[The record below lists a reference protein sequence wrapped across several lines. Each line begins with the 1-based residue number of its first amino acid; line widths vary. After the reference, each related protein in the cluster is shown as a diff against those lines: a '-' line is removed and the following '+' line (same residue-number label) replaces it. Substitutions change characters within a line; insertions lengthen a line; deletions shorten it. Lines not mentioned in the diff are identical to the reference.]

1 MAFEERN
8 TWTYLVISLI
18 VMLIF
23 GTRIYDAT
31 VAGLF
36 DGPDGLR
43 TWARTVL
50 TYIPIAIVMVI
61 IGVIMLN
68 ILYGIATGGDDLTMK
83 EDERDRHIGLRGMRV
98 TGAVFSTG
106 WIIAVILLAL
116 GSSALQALNLML
128 IAAWFS
134 DVAGNLVK
142 LFFYRRGY

>member
-8 TWTYLVISLI
+8 TWVYLLVSLA

-31 VAGLF
+31 VMGAF
-36 DGPDGLR
+36 DGPEGLQ
-43 TWARTVL
+43 TWARRVL
-50 TYIPIAIVMVI
+50 TYIPMAIVMVI
-61 IGVIMLN
+61 VTVILAN
-68 ILYGIATGGDDLTMK
+68 IVYGIFTGGDDLTMK

-98 TGAVFSTG
+98 TQAVFSTG
-106 WIIAVILLAL
+106 WIIAVVLLAL
-116 GSSALQALNLML
+116 GYSALQTLNLML
-128 IAAWFS
+128 LAAWFS

>member
-31 VAGLF
+31 VMGLF
-36 DGPDGLR
+36 DGPDGLQ
-43 TWARTVL
+43 TWARRVL

-61 IGVIMLN
+61 AGVILAN
-68 ILYGIATGGDDLTMK
+68 IIYGIFTGGDDLTMK

-106 WIIAVILLAL
+106 WIIAVILLAI
-116 GSSALQALNLML
+116 GYSALQALNLML

>member
-8 TWTYLVISLI
+8 TWIYLLISMI
-18 VMLIF
+18 VMLVF

-31 VAGLF
+31 VMGAF
-36 DGPDGLR
+36 DGPEGLKI
-43 TWARTVL
+43 WARQVL

-61 IGVIMLN
+61 VGVILLN
-68 ILYGIATGGDDLTMK
+68 IVYGIFTGGEDLTMK

-98 TGAVFSTG
+98 TGFVFSVG
-106 WIIAVILLAL
+106 WIIAVIILAM
-116 GSSALQALNLML
+116 GYTALQALNVML
-128 IAAWFS
+128 LAAWFS

>member
-8 TWTYLVISLI
+8 TWTYLVISAV
-18 VMLIF
+18 VMWVF

-31 VAGLF
+31 VGGVF
-36 DGPDGLR
+36 DGVDGLQ
-43 TWARTVL
+43 TWARQVL

-61 IGVIMLN
+61 IGVILCN
-68 ILYGIATGGDDLTMK
+68 IIYGIFTGGSDLTMK

-98 TGAVFSTG
+98 TGGVFSTG

-116 GSSALQALNLML
+116 GYSALQALNLML
-128 IAAWFS
+128 FSAWFS

-142 LFFYRRGY
+142 IFHYRRGY